1 MKTGI
6 FEDANGGTIFLD
18 EIGDMSLSLQAKV
31 VKAVEERTFRRIGG
45 KRDIKVDVRI
55 VAATN
60 KDLKE
65 QVEKNQFRED
75 LYHRL
80 NVINFEMPSLRERR
94 EDIPL
99 LTEHFIN
106 YFNMDFNKNIKHV
119 PEEVEKAFMSYQ
131 WPGNVRELRS
141 TIERAVLLSEGD
153 TLNPKYVQIDEQQK
167 GVKIHGD
174 EHKMFFELDMDKLTL
189 DTVEEMVIK
198 KALEL
203 TDWNQ
208 TKAAE
213 MLGVT
218 RQVLRNRM
226 IKMDLLN

>member
-1 MKTGI
+1 M
-6 FEDANGGTIFLD
+6 
-18 EIGDMSLSLQAKV
+18 
-31 VKAVEERTFRRIGG
+31 
-45 KRDIKVDVRI
+45 
-55 VAATN
+55 
-60 KDLKE
+60 
-65 QVEKNQFRED
+65 
-75 LYHRL
+75 
-80 NVINFEMPSLRERR
+80 
-94 EDIPL
+94 
-99 LTEHFIN
+99 
-106 YFNMDFNKNIKHV
+106 
-119 PEEVEKAFMSYQ
+119 AFMGYQ

-189 DTVEEMVIK
+189 DAVEETVIK

-203 TDWNQ
+203 TNWNQ
-208 TKAAE
+208 TKAAD
-213 MLGVT
+213 MLGIT